1 VARDSSAEL
10 TSNDGFSVVA
20 PMKVNRPD
28 STCGRKASCCALL
41 KRCTSSTKTTVRGP
55 RRRSSRACLD
65 RLADVLH
72 AGQHGRQHDE
82 VGVDGRG
89 HQPRQRG
96 LAHARRAPQD
106 HRVQRPPSMATRS
119 GRPGPAGAW
128 PDRSPRPGRSARGRR
143 RSASGNLGAKTTLVE
158 PADGR
163 LGFRVAYGVGLSKS
177 GSGSFEHDGSSVIG
191 LLTRALGDGLLGH
204 VNLGW
209 SHSRLERASST
220 VWSLGMETGG
230 DLVWA
235 ADLFGDDRSRPWA
248 SAGLGWSVLE
258 RFSVNAAYAVQFENP
273 RVRQFSLG
281 LKIGF

>member
-1 VARDSSAEL
+1 MNSARIAIATVGLCASLPALADRPLVSDTADVIPTGTCQVESAASRL
-10 TSNDGFSVVA
+10 TSSGVPSARAIGVVFS
-20 PMKVNRPD
+20 
-28 STCGRKASCCALL
+28 CG
-41 KRCTSSTKTTVRGP
+41 
-55 RRRSSRACLD
+55 
-65 RLADVLH
+65 
-72 AGQHGRQHDE
+72 
-82 VGVDGRG
+82 VGGA
-89 HQPRQRG
+89 HQPALG
-96 LAHARRAPQD
+96 YARARAGGSTEQ
-106 HRVQRPPSMATRS
+106 
-119 GRPGPAGAW
+119 GF
-128 PDRSPRPGRSARGRR
+128 
-143 RSASGNLGAKTTLVE
+143 NLGAKTTLVE

-163 LGFRVAYGVGLSKS
+163 PGFGVAYGVGLSKS

-248 SAGLGWSVLE
+248 SAGLGWSVLD

-273 RVRQFSLG
+273 RVRRFSLG
-281 LKIGF
+281 LKVGL